1 MTARKRILIT
11 GANGFV
17 ASNVIWQAD
26 PNCEMHALS
35 REPGPAPLKNLHWH
49 VVNPANAEQVQ
60 QVFQGVR
67 PDAVIHT
74 AALASID
81 YCEAHQQ
88 LAREVNVG
96 ITQTLA
102 DLCAASGAKL
112 VFCSSDTVFDGE
124 HAPYRESDAPQPVNF
139 YATTKVEAEKI
150 VSQLGANGVIARLS
164 LVVGLPILSQGN
176 SFLATMIPALKAGHE
191 VIFPTNEI
199 RTPIDV
205 ITLARALNELAA
217 GSHSGIFHLAGNDS
231 LSRFVMVQRIA
242 ERLGFPKNQVIATD
256 SSDMPGRAP
265 RPRNVSLD
273 NRRARVELKTP
284 MRNLDEGLALALQS
298 VKINPNK

>member
-1 MTARKRILIT
+1 MAKRILIT

-26 PNCEMHALS
+26 PDCELHALS
-35 REPGPAPLKNLHWH
+35 RESGPSPRRNLHWH
-49 VVNPANAEQVQ
+49 VVNSAEAEQLRQ
-60 QVFQGVR
+60 TFQSVR

-81 YCEAHQQ
+81 YCETHQQ
-88 LAREVNVG
+88 IAREVNVG

-102 DLCAASGAKL
+102 DLCASSGAKL

-124 HAPYRESDAPQPVNF
+124 HAPYRETDMPRPVNF

-150 VSQLGANGVIARLS
+150 VSLLGASGIIARLS
-164 LVVGLPILSQGN
+164 LVVGLPMLSQGN
-176 SFLATMIPALKAGHE
+176 SFLATMIPTLKAGRE
-191 VIFPTNEI
+191 VTFPTNEI
-199 RTPIDV
+199 RTPVDV
-205 ITLARALNELAA
+205 ITVARALIELAV

-231 LSRFVMVQRIA
+231 LSRFAMAQRIA
-242 ERLGFPKNQVIATD
+242 VRLGFPKQQIIATD

-273 NRRARVELKTP
+273 NTKARAELKTP
-284 MRNLDEGLALALQS
+284 MLSLDEGLALALQS
-298 VKINPNK
+298 RRITSP